1 MSTAKHVI
9 HRCAVCAHARSA
21 NKKLEPP
28 TGNIPEFRVPKPFGD
43 ECNRPYR
50 VCYYDFKG
58 PIRVS
63 DDRISKNTTAANPQA
78 EEPQD
83 QIKIYIL
90 SVTCAMTRHTT
101 FEVTIDR
108 SYENTKLAMLR
119 VFYERGISRLL
130 ISDQEPAFKSIKKD
144 FSETE
149 TKETLDWLKGWKDSD
164 QRKDLE
170 QSYGT
175 QFRFQHPE
183 SPEHMGLV
191 ERLHKTIT
199 SSMLSLKQANLKLSQ
214 ITTLVK
220 GLQCMMN
227 KRPLSGMEK
236 EQIDEVEFVT
246 PNMLLTGWDLN
257 MCPNYTVPNVPKHL
271 IQARADIVHFTRH
284 MKSVYQRVW
293 QKFISTY
300 VDSLNLY
307 KKKNQESSII
317 KQGDLVIYSALNKE
331 MSPVNVFQVCQV
343 LEAIKGRDGE
353 IRSLR
358 VKRIKGGQIKEFTRD
373 IRRFALLEIS
383 TNSIKMAQNIT

>member
-1 MSTAKHVI
+1 MGGRIGVGGSGKRDLDHMETHSSHYKMVLPHRSPLTQLMILNAHQRNQCCSPAFVKAIISEQFHVPKAMSTAKQVV
-9 HRCAVCAHARSA
+9 RKCAVCALARSSI
-21 NKKLEPP
+21 KKLEPP

-50 VCYYDFKG
+50 ICYYDFKG

-130 ISDQEPAFKSIKKD
+130 ISDQEPVFKSIKKD
-144 FSETE
+144 FSDIE

-183 SPEHMGLV
+183 SPENMGLV

-199 SSMLSLKQANLKLSQ
+199 SSMLSLKQPNL
-214 ITTLVK
+214 
-220 GLQCMMN
+220 
-227 KRPLSGMEK
+227 
-236 EQIDEVEFVT
+236 
-246 PNMLLTGWDLN
+246 
-257 MCPNYTVPNVPKHL
+257 
-271 IQARADIVHFTRH
+271 
-284 MKSVYQRVW
+284 
-293 QKFISTY
+293 
-300 VDSLNLY
+300 
-307 KKKNQESSII
+307 
-317 KQGDLVIYSALNKE
+317 
-331 MSPVNVFQVCQV
+331 
-343 LEAIKGRDGE
+343 
-353 IRSLR
+353 
-358 VKRIKGGQIKEFTRD
+358 
-373 IRRFALLEIS
+373 
-383 TNSIKMAQNIT
+383 

>member
-1 MSTAKHVI
+1 M
-9 HRCAVCAHARSA
+9 
-21 NKKLEPP
+21 
-28 TGNIPEFRVPKPFGD
+28 
-43 ECNRPYR
+43 PYHLQQEE
-50 VCYYDFKG
+50 
-58 PIRVS
+58 IRELLFADQS
-63 DDRISKNTTAANPQA
+63 DDEVPDLDEEDVNFLERADEEGIENVQISTEEETANETAD
-78 EEPQD
+78 E
-83 QIKIYIL
+83 L
-90 SVTCAMTRHTT
+90 RHRNEYKQ
-101 FEVTIDR
+101 F
-108 SYENTKLAMLR
+108 MLR
-119 VFYERGISRLL
+119 VFYERGISRQL
-130 ISDQEPAFKSIKKD
+130 ISDQEAAFKSIKKD
-144 FSETE
+144 FSDIE

-183 SPEHMGLV
+183 SPENMGLV

-257 MCPNYTVPNVPKHL
+257 MCPNYTVPKVPKHL

-284 MKSVYQRVW
+284 MKSLYQRVW
-293 QKFISTY
+293 SKFISTY

-307 KKKNQESSII
+307 KKKNQVSSII
-317 KQGDLVIYSALNKE
+317 KQGGFVIYSTLNKE

-343 LEAIKGRDGE
+343 LEAIKGRDGQ
-353 IRSLR
+353 IRTMK
-358 VKRIKGGQIKEFTRD
+358 VKRSRGQNQRIHQEYTNFYHCIYSKFQKQFLKFL
-373 IRRFALLEIS
+373 ILLH
-383 TNSIKMAQNIT
+383 